1 MAHIARI
8 FVEPFRCI
16 PRLDV
21 TLGEAGEGSW
31 RHLILT
37 GPNGSGKTTLIK
49 ALQEGLDQR
58 FGRSSDVLQARIFDE
73 ELARIASAEAG
84 ARAEPNSASTPRVAI
99 TLTKPWG
106 EVRRE
111 GRFLIAWRGAQEVLR
126 VRGVRAIDHDALK
139 GANPPDVGLFLQ
151 YLVNLKAEQAFLL
164 QEGDVAGAKRVERFF
179 ERLTS
184 LVRRVLQ
191 DERAEVSFVR
201 ADYNFFIQRSDGLRF
216 DFNTLA
222 DGHGAA
228 FAVIARIALAI
239 DRIHATP
246 KDPTLQPD
254 GVVFIDEVEAHL
266 HPSMQREILP
276 ILTEFFPTLQFVV
289 ATHSP
294 AVIASIPR
302 ATVVDLGSR
311 AVVASEDLAGVRY
324 GAILKGYFGVEDD
337 VDVDTHD
344 KLDHLRAMSRRG
356 FATPDERHAFDALAD
371 ELSQRSAD
379 LSAEVWLLR
388 NQLGERA
395 AS

>member
-21 TLGEAGEGSW
+21 TLCEAGEGSW

-49 ALQEGLDQR
+49 ALHQGLE
-58 FGRSSDVLQARIFDE
+58 ARLEAASLEQDLE
-73 ELARIASAEAG
+73 PERLAKGAG
-84 ARAEPNSASTPRVAI
+84 LPAPFRGVVGQDPVVAVSLTEPWA
-99 TLTKPWG
+99 
-106 EVRRE
+106 EVRAKR
-111 GRFLIAWRGAQEVLR
+111 RFLIAWRGAQEVLR
-126 VRGVRAIDHDALK
+126 VRGVRAIDRDALK
-139 GANPPDVGLFLQ
+139 GANPPEVGLFLQ

-164 QEGDVAGAKRVERFF
+164 QEGDAAGAERVERFF

-191 DERAEVSFVR
+191 DDRAEVSFVR
-201 ADYNFFIQRSDGLRF
+201 SEYNFFIQRSDGLRF

-228 FAVIARIALAI
+228 FAVIARITLAI
-239 DRIHATP
+239 DRIHTTP

-311 AVVASEDLAGVRY
+311 AVVASEDLVGVRY

-356 FATPDERHAFDALAD
+356 LATAEDRRAFDALAD

-388 NQLGERA
+388 NQLDTRA